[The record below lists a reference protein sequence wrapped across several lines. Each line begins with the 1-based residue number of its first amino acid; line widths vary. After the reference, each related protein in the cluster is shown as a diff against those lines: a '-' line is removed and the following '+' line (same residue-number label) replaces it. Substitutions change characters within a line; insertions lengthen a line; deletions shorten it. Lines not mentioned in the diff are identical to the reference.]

1 MVYRGSSWAQ
11 PDLSAPKIVCHCPC
25 CGQGLEFG
33 RQVYRSFLG
42 EIVGCE
48 MCCGL
53 SEVEERDE
61 EG

>member
-1 MVYRGSSWAQ
+1 MYRGSSWAQ
-11 PDLSAPKIVCHCPC
+11 PDLSEPKVVCHCPC

-53 SEVEERDE
+53 GEVEERDE